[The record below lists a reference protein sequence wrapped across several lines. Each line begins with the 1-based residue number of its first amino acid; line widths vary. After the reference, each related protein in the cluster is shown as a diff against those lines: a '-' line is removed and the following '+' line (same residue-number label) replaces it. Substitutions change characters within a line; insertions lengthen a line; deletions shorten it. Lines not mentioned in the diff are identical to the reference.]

1 MSNGRYGNLLTIL
14 LVAAIVAV
22 IGLLT
27 FLGIDLYNKSY
38 LGKEQLRGV
47 EQFDSE
53 IPSIGNNANE
63 NTTSEL
69 ILNPIVNETVQEELV
84 NPFANTDTST
94 STSTSSQSS
103 SESSSGSSKTVYYKG
118 FVQKGTISISRT
130 GLNCPILENA
140 SKKAMEVAVGI
151 QVGPGLN
158 EVGNTVIAG
167 HNYNNGTLF
176 SKNKNIQVGDKINI
190 KDTSGRVITYI
201 VYNKFETTPED
212 ASYIN
217 RDTGGKREITLYSC
231 NDDSSK
237 RIIIE
242 AKEQ

>member
-38 LGKEQLRGV
+38 LDKEQLKGV

-53 IPSIGNNANE
+53 IPSIENNVNE
-63 NTTSEL
+63 NTTTSEL
-69 ILNPIVNETVQEELV
+69 ILEPNDTVQEELV
-84 NPFANTDTST
+84 NPFANVDNNTSA
-94 STSTSSQSS
+94 STTNQSS
-103 SESSSGSSKTVYYKG
+103 GGSSSGSSKTVYFKG

>member
-1 MSNGRYGNLLTIL
+1 MCSSDLHLHYYNHPVVGKISIPRTGIKYPIL
-14 LVAAIVAV
+14 
-22 IGLLT
+22 G
-27 FLGIDLYNKSY
+27 DN
-38 LGKEQLRGV
+38 
-47 EQFDSE
+47 
-53 IPSIGNNANE
+53 NNA
-63 NTTSEL
+63 SA
-69 ILNPIVNETVQEELV
+69 I
-84 NPFANTDTST
+84 
-94 STSTSSQSS
+94 
-103 SESSSGSSKTVYYKG
+103 
-118 FVQKGTISISRT
+118 
-130 GLNCPILENA
+130 
-140 SKKAMEVAVGI
+140 EVAVLKI
-151 QVGPGLN
+151 YGPEIN
-158 EVGNTVIAG
+158 EPGNVVIAG